1 MSMITNTNPNPIFL
15 PFDTVP
21 VEPSNDKGVSSTLS
35 VSTHAIEDALAAVEA
50 LKGLFS
56 VLADNYVDVDT
67 DVFNRRY
74 AGLQEMLQAHNYQA
88 FTYLDIVRSNLELA
102 KGCNEGAAQLSKQI
116 AAASAAPATAK
127 KEVV

>member
-1 MSMITNTNPNPIFL
+1 MTMTTNTNPIFL
-15 PFDTVP
+15 PFDAAP
-21 VEPSNDKGVSSTLS
+21 IEPSNDQGVSSTLS

-56 VLADNYVDVDT
+56 VLADNYIDVDT

-74 AGLQEMLQAHNYQA
+74 AGLQEMLQGHSFQA

-102 KGCNEGAAQLSKQI
+102 KGCNEGAAQLSKQL
-116 AAASAAPATAK
+116 AAATAE